1 MFTDAKKSDLPT
13 LGSCVW
19 QPITE
24 ERTPGGVTSSPHSP
38 NICLSAWQ
46 SREAGRQRSREAE
59 DRVVKKNN
67 TRSRRFAQPRW
78 PSRTI
83 ILSLQAANDR
93 RCFGGRSN
101 LHAIMMNVASIPLA
115 ISCLYH
121 FHKHRD
127 GSFTIRLQ
135 CFCQKSMH
143 LH

>member
-1 MFTDAKKSDLPT
+1 MPRNPICQLWEAVCDSQLLGRGLPVESPSHLT
-13 LGSCVW
+13 A
-19 QPITE
+19 Q
-24 ERTPGGVTSSPHSP
+24 TSA
-38 NICLSAWQ
+38 CLPDSQ
-46 SREAGRQRSREAE
+46 GRQADRGAE
-59 DRVVKKNN
+59 RRKTELLKKN

-101 LHAIMMNVASIPLA
+101 LHAIMMNVANIPLA
-115 ISCLYH
+115 IRCLYH
-121 FHKHRD
+121 FHKHQD
-127 GSFTIRLQ
+127 GSFTMRLQ